1 MEVQRTPLVSPS
13 LGTTRELVS
22 YHYGPAHAAR
32 RIVIQSSVHADET
45 PGMLVSWVL
54 KRRLAELEREG
65 LLRAHIV
72 LVPVANPVGLNQ
84 RVSGSLI
91 GRFDTDSGQ
100 NFNRRFLDI
109 AALVGDALEDQLS
122 GDEARNGLL
131 VRKAVREA
139 LEARTPRT
147 EIESLQLALH
157 RLVVDAD
164 LVLDLHCSLEGVLHL
179 YTHEAAW
186 PTFEPLARYLGVGTS
201 LLCGDSGGH
210 SFDEAINLG
219 WSRLAERFGRVRPVP
234 AAPMVVCVE
243 LRGLYDVT
251 HELAEHDADAIL
263 QFIGLRGGIAGGVA
277 PPPEL
282 IRGPMPL
289 SGSEQIDA
297 PSAGVLVYR
306 APLGAW
312 LKPGD
317 AVADIV
323 DPLSDRVTT
332 LVSAIEGV
340 LFTRRVVRYVHA
352 GAMVAQIAGPK
363 PFRTGNLLTA

>member
-1 MEVQRTPLVSPS
+1 MEIQRTPLVSPS

-22 YHYGPAHAAR
+22 YHYGPARAAR

-45 PGMLVSWVL
+45 PGMLVAWVL
-54 KRRLAELEREG
+54 KRRLAELERDG
-65 LLRAHIV
+65 LLRAQIV
-72 LVPVANPVGLNQ
+72 VVPVANPVGLNQ
-84 RVSGSLI
+84 RVSGALI
-91 GRFDTDSGQ
+91 GRFDTDTGQ

-109 AALVGDALEDQLS
+109 AALVGDTLDGQL
-122 GDEARNGLL
+122 GVDEARNGLL

-139 LEARTPRT
+139 LEARVPRT
-147 EIESLQLALH
+147 ELESLQLALH
-157 RLVVDAD
+157 RLAIDAD

-179 YTHEAAW
+179 FTHAAAW
-186 PTFEPLARYLGVGTS
+186 PAFEPLARYLGVGTS

-219 WSRLAERFGRVRPVP
+219 WSRLIERFGSERPIP
-234 AAPMVVCVE
+234 CAPLAVCVE

-251 HELAEHDADAIL
+251 HELAERDADAIL

-282 IRGPMPL
+282 IRPPMPL

-297 PSAGVLVYR
+297 PCAGVLVYR

-317 AVADIV
+317 PVADIV
-323 DPLSDRVTT
+323 DPMSDAVTT
-332 LVSAIEGV
+332 LGSAIEGV
-340 LFTRRVVRYVHA
+340 LFTRRVVRYVHT
-352 GAMVAQIAGPK
+352 GAMVAQIAGPT
-363 PFRTGNLLTA
+363 PFRTGNLLMA

>member
-1 MEVQRTPLVSPS
+1 MEIQRTPLVSPS
-13 LGTTRELVS
+13 LGTTRELLS
-22 YHYGPAHAAR
+22 YHYGPARAAR

-54 KRRLAELEREG
+54 KRRLAALERDG
-65 LLRAHIV
+65 LLRARIV
-72 LVPVANPVGLNQ
+72 VVPVANPVGLNQ
-84 RVSGSLI
+84 RVSGTLI

-109 AALVGDALEDQLS
+109 AALVGDTLDGQL
-122 GDEARNGLL
+122 GRDEGRNGLL
-131 VRKAVREA
+131 VRKAVLEA
-139 LEARTPRT
+139 LDAHTPRT

-157 RLVVDAD
+157 QLAADAD

-186 PTFEPLARYLGVGTS
+186 PTFEPLARYLGVGTT
-201 LLCGDSGGH
+201 LLCGDSGGQ
-210 SFDEAINLG
+210 SFDEALNLG
-219 WSRLAERFGRVRPVP
+219 WSRLAARFGNERPIP
-234 AAPMVVCVE
+234 AAPLAVCVE
-243 LRGLYDVT
+243 LRGLYDVS
-251 HELAEHDADAIL
+251 HELAERDADAIL
-263 QFIGLRGGIAGGVA
+263 QFIGLRGGIAGGVS

-282 IRGPMPL
+282 IRAPMPL

-297 PSAGVLVYR
+297 PCAGVLVYR
-306 APLGAW
+306 VALGAW

-317 AVADIV
+317 PIADIV
-323 DPLSDRVTT
+323 DPLSERVTT

-352 GAMVAQIAGPK
+352 GAMVAQIAGAT